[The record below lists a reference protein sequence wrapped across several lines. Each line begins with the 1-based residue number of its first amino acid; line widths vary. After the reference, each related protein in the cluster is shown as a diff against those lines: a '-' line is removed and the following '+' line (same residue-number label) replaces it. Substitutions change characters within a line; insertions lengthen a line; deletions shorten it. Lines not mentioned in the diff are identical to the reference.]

1 MLLLYVYNQLK
12 HVYGCAL
19 DDVENV
25 REKSSESRVKWDY
38 LSTSKGRRKS
48 NRQSWN
54 PGRLGLKYKKPW
66 WWQKGDILAITP
78 TEHKGEDGSER
89 SFLMHN

>member
-1 MLLLYVYNQLK
+1 MKELDFACSKSLILTMLLLYVYNQLK

-48 NRQSWN
+48 NRQS
-54 PGRLGLKYKKPW
+54 
-66 WWQKGDILAITP
+66 
-78 TEHKGEDGSER
+78 
-89 SFLMHN
+89 